1 MKKRKKLF
9 TCLLSLTLIFTMI
22 PLTAKPANAAVD
34 LTALYITDSQ
44 DGISE
49 AINIDRDT
57 IVDSSGGWK
66 WEKATSTL
74 TLEGF
79 DGEYI
84 EANGLW
90 NQGYKQKAEYYR

>member
-1 MKKRKKLF
+1 
-9 TCLLSLTLIFTMI
+9 MI

-84 EANGLW
+84 EANGDL
-90 NQGYKQKAEYYR
+90 NIEVERSNTNNEPANKTE